1 LISDGK
7 TPLQSSR
14 LFPFSA
20 AAANHTLMRKTL
32 FAAAALAPLWFLA
45 QTEVRAQTTI
55 NNSTSTPVT
64 TAADGDITINAG
76 GSITPTGAGTAAV
89 TVNSSNNVTNGG
101 TLSYKDVNSATGIL
115 IIGGNTVA
123 SGATPPAIGNSGTIA
138 LTETYAASDTNKDGV
153 NEAPF
158 ASPTSD
164 ARYGIRLAPNTG
176 TFIGSIVN
184 SGAINVQGDN
194 SYAISLESPLQG
206 TVSTSGTIQYVGN
219 GGAGLQETA
228 GVSGSIAINGTITAT
243 GSANSQTTPLLGA
256 NAVVLSGPVGGSL
269 SLYSALTST
278 GYGLTTRPT
287 SPTSLNTIQGTPSE
301 IQQGGSA
308 VAGGIFLAAPPATT
322 NSTDVTTDADGD
334 GVIDSAETT
343 GTITTSGS
351 APALVISGMAA
362 NGAAGGP
369 ITIGGYSTVTSDN
382 PNNGA
387 SLILEGTVQGA
398 GVYDGQTATALQI
411 GGLGAAT
418 TFTGGLR
425 ITGTVEADSY
435 GASATAIHIG
445 ALASIPSITNT
456 GSIDASILSPNSTTD
471 TIPPYGST
479 ANPATAIDVQIDANA
494 NVGALNNTGIIA
506 ASITGNANDVI
517 AATALIDRSG
527 SLSSVFNSGQITA
540 SFTPD
545 SSATGLTILGT
556 AGTRADGSAASSGSV
571 ALDLS
576 ANTSGVTLTQ
586 QQGLVQQVTTT
597 VVNNVATVSTTYLQP
612 TTLQTQTITNAS
624 TVTTTTPSSGVTVV
638 TTVPES
644 PAIVGDIYLGS
655 GSNTVNLQAGSISG
669 ALDLGSGPTSSFTI
683 TNGAIYDGA
692 LTYTGG
698 ALALDVESGTLSN
711 LSASA
716 SRVGA
721 AAYNLSSLTVG
732 STGQVLFGVDPAY
745 NNGAGRNAE
754 FIVNGTATF
763 AAGAKIGLNFIS
775 NAVAPETITLVKA
788 NTLNVAES
796 ATALAGSIPYL
807 FDATFATDPAAGTIT
822 ASIVPK
828 TTSELGL
835 NPSQAAALPAVSQ
848 ALTKDAPLQAQ
859 LLGQFTRQG
868 FFGVYNQLLP
878 DYAGGTF
885 QAANAASQAISRAT
899 AESNNIENPTGSR
912 GAWVQEIFVGVN
924 QGEGKTDGFRGGG
937 FGFVGGVETGGS
949 GLGAFGLTT
958 AFVSTGE
965 SDPHLPGD
973 NNTSLSELELGG
985 YWQGEFSGLTADARI
1000 GGGYT
1005 WMAGR
1010 REYVETDTAGDITLD
1025 RKVKSNWN
1033 GYTLSGRF
1041 GLAYKVDAGSHFLGG
1056 GWFVQPQ
1063 AHIDYFRL
1071 DENKYSDNEAQGG
1084 PGFALTYN
1092 SRTGQETSGTASF
1105 VVGRAIG
1112 TGLVWRPQ
1120 VELGVRD
1127 VFSGDAGDTTA
1138 RYISGGP
1145 SFTLTPADITG
1156 LAGVARLKVKASSE
1170 YYEIGVEA
1178 GGEVLS
1184 SRYEEGDMR
1193 VTARVLF

>member
-1 LISDGK
+1 
-7 TPLQSSR
+7 
-14 LFPFSA
+14 
-20 AAANHTLMRKTL
+20 MRKTL
-32 FAAAALAPLWFLA
+32 FAAVALAPLWFLA

-55 NNSTSTPVT
+55 SNSTSTPVT
-64 TAADGDITINAG
+64 TAADGDIIINAG
-76 GSITPTGAGTAAV
+76 GSINPTGAGTAAI
-89 TVNSSNNVTNGG
+89 TVNSSNSVTNGG
-101 TLSYKDVNSATGIL
+101 SLSYKDVNSVAGVLIL
-115 IIGGNTVA
+115 GGNTVA
-123 SGATPPAIGNSGTIA
+123 AGATPPAINNSGTISV
-138 LTETYAASDTNKDGV
+138 TESFTASDNNKDGV

-158 ASPTSD
+158 ASPTS
-164 ARYGIRLAPNTG
+164 AGRYGIRLAPDSG

-184 SGAINVQGDN
+184 SGAINVQG
-194 SYAISLESPLQG
+194 SSAGGAPSFGISLESPLQG
-206 TVSTSGTIQYVGN
+206 SVSTSGTITYVGD
-219 GGAGLQETA
+219 GGGGLQETA
-228 GVSGSIAINGTITAT
+228 GVSGGISITGTISAT
-243 GSANSQTTPLLGA
+243 GAHSPTSTYLGA

-269 SLYSALTST
+269 SIYSALTST
-278 GYGLTTRPT
+278 GYGLTTRTT
-287 SPTSLNTIQGTPSE
+287 SPTSLNTIQNTASE

-308 VAGGIFLAAPPATT
+308 VVVSGSVAGGIFLAAPPATT

-334 GVIDSAETT
+334 GIIDSAEAT

-351 APALVISGMAA
+351 APALVI
-362 NGAAGGP
+362 GGVTGSP
-369 ITIGGYSTVTSDN
+369 ITIGGFSTVTSDN

-387 SLILEGTVQGA
+387 SLILEGTVEGA
-398 GVYDGQTATALQI
+398 GVYDGQSATAVQI
-411 GGLGAAT
+411 GGLGGAT

-435 GASATAIHIG
+435 GASATALHIG

-456 GSIDASILSPNSTTD
+456 GSIDTTILPPNSTTN
-471 TIPPYGST
+471 TIPSYGST
-479 ANPATAIDVQIDANA
+479 ASPVTATAIQIDAGA
-494 NVGALNNTGIIA
+494 AVGALINTGVIA
-506 ASITGNANDVI
+506 SSITGDANDI
-517 AATALIDRSG
+517 ITANAVIDRSG
-527 SLSSVFNSGQITA
+527 SLSSVSNTGQITA

-545 SSATGLTILGT
+545 LNATGTTIVGT
-556 AGTRADGSAASSGSV
+556 VGTRADGSAASSGSV

-586 QQGLVQQVTTT
+586 QQALVQQVTTT
-597 VVNNVATVSTTYLQP
+597 VVNSIATVNTVYLQP
-612 TTLQTQTITNAS
+612 TATETQTITNAS

-644 PAIVGDIYLGS
+644 PAIVGDVYLGS
-655 GSNTVNLQAGSISG
+655 GSNTVNLEAGTISG
-669 ALDLGSGPTSSFTI
+669 ALDLGSGPTAAFTI
-683 TNGAIYDGA
+683 TNGAIYSGA

-698 ALALDVESGTLSN
+698 ALALDIDSGTLSN

-732 STGQVLFGVDPAY
+732 STGQVFFGVDPAF

-775 NAVAPETITLVKA
+775 NPIGVETITLVKA
-788 NTLNVAES
+788 TTLNIAEP
-796 ATALAGSIPYL
+796 ATALTGAVPYIVN
-807 FDATFATDPAAGTIT
+807 ATFASDPTQGIIT
-822 ASIVPK
+822 ATISPK
-828 TTSELGL
+828 TPAQLGL
-835 NPSQAAALPAVSQ
+835 NPSQSAALPAVLQ
-848 ALTKDAPLQAQ
+848 AVAKDTPLQAQ
-859 LLGQFTRQG
+859 VLGQFTRAG
-868 FFGVYNQLLP
+868 FLGVYNQLLP

-885 QAANAASQAISRAT
+885 QVANAASQAISRAT

-924 QGEGKTDGFRGGG
+924 QGAGRTDGFRGGG

-965 SDPHLPGD
+965 SDQHLPGD

-1010 REYVETDTAGDITLD
+1010 REFVDTDAAGDITLD

-1071 DENKYSDNEAQGG
+1071 EEEKYSDNEQQGG
-1084 PGFALTYN
+1084 AGFALAYD

-1127 VFSGDAGDTTA
+1127 VFTGDAGDTTA